1 MTINQVRKAQ
11 SDWIDLSD
19 CALPFLIFIMYAIL
33 TKQFRFEAAHQL
45 PNHRGKCA
53 RLHGHSY
60 LLEVSVRGLVHPARG
75 GSDDGMVIDLDEIK
89 HVVQTAVISQ
99 VDHYNLNEIMTV
111 PSTAE
116 NIAHWVWEQLEQ
128 TSPTFSE
135 LLWRI
140 RLWETASGYVEIT
153 RAEREGRL

>member
-1 MTINQVRKAQ
+1 MR
-11 SDWIDLSD
+11 
-19 CALPFLIFIMYAIL
+19 YAIL
-33 TKQFRFEAAHQL
+33 TKQFRFEAAHHL

-60 LLEVSVRGLVHPARG
+60 VLEVSVRGPILPERG
-75 GSDDGMVIDLDEIK
+75 LSDDGMVVDLDDIK
-89 HVVQTAVISQ
+89 TIVQAAVIDRL
-99 VDHYNLNEIMTV
+99 DHQYLNDLMPL

-116 NIAHWVWEQLEQ
+116 NISHWVWDALEAA
-128 TSPTFSE
+128 SPDFAA

-153 RAEREGRL
+153 REDRS